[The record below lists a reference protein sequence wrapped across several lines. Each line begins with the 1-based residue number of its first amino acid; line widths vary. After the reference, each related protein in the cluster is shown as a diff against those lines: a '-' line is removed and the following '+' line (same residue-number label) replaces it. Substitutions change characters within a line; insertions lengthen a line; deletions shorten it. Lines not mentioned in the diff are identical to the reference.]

1 MTWTAVAIG
10 GGALLGGIISSQGA
24 QSAASTQAGAQEQA
38 AQIGQNEFNTIT
50 AQEQPFMQGGYG
62 ALGQLDYLLG
72 IPSAQGSAPGMSTT
86 QPVWGGGFGGFGG
99 GGGRFGAEGFRG
111 GGPIPPTGIAGSG
124 STSSTGG
131 GFGSLLQPFTAD
143 TMRQYSPAYG
153 FQLQQGAQA
162 VLNGDSSGAG
172 AESGAATK
180 DLINY
185 NQSAANE
192 AFNNAFNQYQ
202 VQQGN
207 IYQRLAGMTQLGQ
220 AAAANTGQQGSA
232 LAANIGQSVASAGAA
247 RAAGQVG
254 SANAW
259 SGALSGASY
268 VPWLMAN
275 SGGPVVDA
283 SAGTGGFG

>member
-50 AQEQPFMQGGYG
+50 QQEQPFMQGGYG
-62 ALGQLDYLLG
+62 ALNQLDYLLG
-72 IPSAQGSAPGMSTT
+72 IPGFQGGGAPGMSTT
-86 QPVWGGGFGGFGG
+86 QPVWGGGFGGGFGG
-99 GGGRFGAEGFRG
+99 GGRMGAEGFRG

-247 RAAGQVG
+247 QAAGQVG
-254 SANAW
+254 AANAW
-259 SGALSGASY
+259 SGALTGASY
-268 VPWLMAN
+268 IPWLMKQPPADPSAN
-275 SGGPVVDA
+275 GP
-283 SAGTGGFG
+283 G